1 MPQSASSLP
10 SFATPLRHLHL
21 HCPRLTLRSSLTP
34 LFPVPHYLKSTPRP
48 SWLSMTLPIPTRG
61 SPRRPTTPSS
71 TLLCV
76 SLTASN
82 LTSLRSQLSA
92 ATAAGAQIA
101 ELRLDL
107 LEPETDW
114 KSLLPQSPLPLIVTN
129 RAQWEGGNSTLDEPQ
144 RLSMLIDAIEAGV
157 SHIDVEMKAA
167 DEFWKHL
174 ENRGIRLSS
183 TKLILSHHNFDRPL
197 SAEEIRA
204 TISSMKSKGA
214 DVAKIAMM
222 AKSALDNCTVFRE
235 LQKADMPTIVLAM
248 GDLGKPSRILAG
260 KFGAYLTFASVE
272 QGKGSAPGQVDIKSM
287 VDVYRFGEIGR
298 ETRLYGVI
306 GNPVM
311 QSMGPVLHNRVYR
324 ETGLDAAYV
333 HLLVKGEVGRFMR
346 EMSELGFWGL
356 SVTIPWKMD
365 AIEAMDE
372 VEEAVLKIG
381 AMNTVVKGVDGRLKG
396 QNTDWRGALDPV
408 CEKTGGNLRGKRVL
422 ILGAGGAGKAMM
434 YGAVERGAEDV
445 VVANRT
451 KERAVQLASGIG
463 GKVTGIGIDEIGE
476 YGSFDVVMNS
486 TSVGMIPNVEECPV
500 NVELLKEGM
509 VVFDAV
515 YNPLETRLLRE
526 ARERGGVCVSGLDMF
541 VGQAA
546 LQFAAWF
553 PEVKIPVE
561 VMREA
566 VLSQLGNQ

>member
-1 MPQSASSLP
+1 
-10 SFATPLRHLHL
+10 
-21 HCPRLTLRSSLTP
+21 
-34 LFPVPHYLKSTPRP
+34 
-48 SWLSMTLPIPTRG
+48 MTLPIPTRG
-61 SPRRPTTPSS
+61 AAHRPTAPSA

-82 LTSLRSQLSA
+82 LPSLRSQLSA
-92 ATAAGAQIA
+92 AIAAGAQIA

-114 KSLLPQSPLPLIVTN
+114 KSLLEQSPLPFIVTN

-157 SHIDVEMKAA
+157 SHIDVELKAA
-167 DEFWKHL
+167 DEFWKL
-174 ENRGIRLSS
+174 LNNRGVKLSS

-204 TISSMKSKGA
+204 TLSSMKSKNA

-235 LQKADMPTIVLAM
+235 LQRADMPTIVLAM

-260 KFGAYLTFASVE
+260 KFGAYLTFASVA
-272 QGKGSAPGQVDIKSM
+272 QGKGSAPGQVDVKSM

-311 QSMGPVLHNRVYR
+311 QSMGPVLHNGAYR
-324 ETGLDAAYV
+324 ERGLDAAYV
-333 HLLVKGEVGRFMR
+333 HLLVEGEVARFVR
-346 EMSELGFWGL
+346 EMSELGFCGF

-365 AIEAMDE
+365 VIEGMDE
-372 VEEAVLKIG
+372 VEEAVTKIG
-381 AMNTVVKGVDGRLKG
+381 AMNTVVKGLDGKLKG
-396 QNTDWRGALDPV
+396 RNTDWRGALDPI
-408 CEKTGGNLRGKRVL
+408 CQKTGGDLRGKRVL
-422 ILGAGGAGKAMM
+422 ILGAGGAGKAMV
-434 YGAVERGAEDV
+434 YGAVESGAEDV

-451 KERAVQLASGIG
+451 KEKAVRLADDMG
-463 GKVTGIGIDEIGE
+463 GKVAGIGMGEIGE
-476 YGSFDVVMNS
+476 YGAFDVVMNS

-515 YNPLETRLLRE
+515 YNPLETRLLQE

-541 VGQAA
+541 VGQAE

-553 PEVKIPVE
+553 PEVEVPVE
-561 VMREA
+561 EMREA
-566 VLSQLGNQ
+566 VLKQLGSQ